1 MSEVHHDNVGGLT
14 PEKALEDILDTLSTG
29 LKTPC
34 SVEDGRL
41 FVPEW
46 QITVKPEV
54 EQLENGAAVLYFHV
68 YCPEWDEPLF
78 ETCAAYSKDDRTAVG
93 MALSSFVFGFMQ
105 GLIAMLNNDHPQKL
119 QSRFAGREHNWS
131 VYKSDAVGM
140 GENIGETNLW
150 GLLKEHITERLGNQ
164 KLCYVKVFASK
175 AVGKNDTQV
184 LGEVRINDIPFPD
197 LGDIVKRVAEE
208 WNVERF
214 ASMKQFFFIKQSDNT
229 TLPQSYSGINGRM
242 ELTEKTKLALH
253 MYLDCSSQEEFDA
266 LCGKLAEKTGDIT
279 LAEELLA
286 FLPEIAGENAFSQMR
301 FSDKIMIARG
311 DTKTEIFKSQLADYY
326 PIQKTLFSLLSSGE
340 FGERTD
346 DLFRML
352 VGSSAVYGAVR
363 KLSENGSKLEDCRL
377 TALLFNVSEDFV
389 IR

>member
-1 MSEVHHDNVGGLT
+1 MSEVHHDNVGELT

-34 SVEDGRL
+34 TTDNGRL

-46 QITVKPEV
+46 QMTIKPEV
-54 EQLENGAAVLYFHV
+54 VQLEKGAAVLNFHV
-68 YCPEWDEPLF
+68 FCPEWDEPLF

-93 MALSSFVFGFMQ
+93 MALGSFVFGFMQ
-105 GLIAMLNNDHPQKL
+105 GLLAMINDDHPEKL
-119 QSRFAGREHNWS
+119 NSRFMGAAHRWS
-131 VYKSDAVGM
+131 VYKSDSVGM
-140 GENIGETNLW
+140 GESVGDPQLW
-150 GLLKEHITERLGNQ
+150 ELLKKQIEERLGNQ

-175 AVGKNDTQV
+175 AVGSNDTQV
-184 LGEVRINDIPFPD
+184 LGEVRVNDIPSPD
-197 LGDIVKRVAEE
+197 LGDIVKHIAEN

-214 ASMKQFFFIKQSDNT
+214 ASLKQFFFIKQAEET
-229 TLPQSYSGINGRM
+229 TLPQSCSGIGGRM
-242 ELTEKTKLALH
+242 ELMEKTKLALQ
-253 MYLDCSSQEEFDA
+253 MYLDCSTRDDLDA
-266 LCGKLAEKTGDIT
+266 LYDKLAEMTGDIT

-286 FLPEIAGENAFSQMR
+286 FMPEMAAENAFSQMR
-301 FSDKIMIARG
+301 YSDKIMIASG
-311 DTKTEIFKSQLADYY
+311 NKKTELYKDQLADYY

-352 VGSSAVYGAVR
+352 VGNSSIYSVVR
-363 KLSENGSKLEDCRL
+363 EAGEKGSRLEDCRL
-377 TALLFNVSEDFV
+377 TALMFNVSEDFI